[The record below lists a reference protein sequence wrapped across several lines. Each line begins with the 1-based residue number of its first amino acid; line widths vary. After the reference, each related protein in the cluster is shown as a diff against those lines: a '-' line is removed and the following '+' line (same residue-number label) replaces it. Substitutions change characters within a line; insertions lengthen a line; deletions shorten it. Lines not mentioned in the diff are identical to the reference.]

1 LFACAASA
9 YAIHPQFPAARFAA
23 GRSEQRTMH
32 ADYIKLS
39 EQYASFLSALGGITV
54 TVLTIVLAIKK
65 TSKPKLFS
73 ALVSALVVATLACFV
88 GAHLMAQTA
97 ALTKKKEPVVQ
108 AAAAS
113 QTQKAEQLGDKQQRD
128 AGSAEDK
135 KPMVAR
141 HFVYASVNV
150 YFALML
156 VAFSLMLLPETYIR
170 VSEKEQ
176 EEIDTGIQ
184 GSNTKDT
191 SEGGMSKEDVNA
203 ISRVTKS
210 VFYFVVSSAYFWSFY
225 YYTYRFKVPD
235 PRDRIPAVFVIGTAI
250 IVTVWAIYLCLL
262 HLFIKDENSQR
273 NTFILHIILIGLS
286 VLLFSF
292 YADVDEEPTNWD
304 IFLFCF
310 AIAISGATLWGLS
323 LRATEYPYAKR
334 IPGKWCDV
342 LTENSPGKMRQR
354 VANLFRRS
362 SSQPAQKSA
371 PSREKD
377 DRNE

>member
-1 LFACAASA
+1 
-9 YAIHPQFPAARFAA
+9 
-23 GRSEQRTMH
+23 MH

-97 ALTKKKEPVVQ
+97 ALTKKKKPVVQ
-108 AAAAS
+108 AAAAARQPQS
-113 QTQKAEQLGDKQQRD
+113 AEQPGDKQQQPD
-128 AGSAEDK
+128 GGSAEDR
-135 KPMVAR
+135 KPMVSR
-141 HFVYASVNV
+141 HFIYASVNV

-156 VAFSLMLLPETYIR
+156 VAFSLMLLPETYIK
-170 VSEKEQ
+170 VNEKQQ
-176 EEIDTGIQ
+176 EEPDAWIL
-184 GSNTKDT
+184 GSNTKHT
-191 SEGGMSKEDVNA
+191 SEGGMPEDDVNA

-225 YYTYRFKVPD
+225 YYSYRFNDPD

-250 IVTVWAIYLCLL
+250 IVAVWAVYLCLL

-273 NTFILHIILIGLS
+273 NAFILHIILIGLS
-286 VLLFSF
+286 VVLFSF

-304 IFLFCF
+304 ILIFCV
-310 AIAISGATLWGLS
+310 AIAISGATLWGLG
-323 LRATEYPYAKR
+323 LRATEYPYAKH
-334 IPGKWCDV
+334 IPGKWRE
-342 LTENSPGKMRQR
+342 LRRAK
-354 VANLFRRS
+354 LF
-362 SSQPAQKSA
+362 
-371 PSREKD
+371 PSRPVQMPQPLSKENDKKDEK
-377 DRNE
+377 R